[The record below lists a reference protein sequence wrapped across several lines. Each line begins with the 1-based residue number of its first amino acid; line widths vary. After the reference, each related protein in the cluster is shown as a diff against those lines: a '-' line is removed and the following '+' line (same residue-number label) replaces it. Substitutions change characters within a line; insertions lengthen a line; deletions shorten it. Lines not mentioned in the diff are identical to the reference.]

1 MIITQE
7 ILDIVSPA
15 QLNSP
20 DDRRRA
26 LSEHLYPTSGEE
38 ICVEEV
44 YLEALAMLFDQS
56 AEGDE

>member
-26 LSEHLYPTSGEE
+26 LSEHLYPTSGEG
-38 ICVEEV
+38 VEEV